1 MPAKS
6 KQQQKFFGVVRA
18 MQKGDIPKKGEAGEV
33 ADDMKKPDVKKMAST
48 KHKGLPKKVKEIIAQ
63 ELVKE
68 LKLNEVK
75 PIIDPKLVSKPND
88 RIQYV
93 ATNDHRY
100 PSEIVFI
107 DTQTGHVVFF
117 NIQRKEVER
126 IAWNKLNSTH
136 WVRDYIEKEFEGF
149 LDGHSPSGKIK
160 YQGNV
165 NEGAMSDIDI
175 IRQNSEDLEQF
186 IKDFDQAYG
195 HKIKMSSK
203 VAKWLKGL
211 WDMGQE
217 VDKKPDMDR
226 IFQKGRRTS
235 RLTDE
240 GNYAWKQTFPIVD
253 PSKIGNKINIARA
266 KAHFKQGEKIAAINK
281 KTKKAIRISHIDQLN
296 KLSSST
302 YEFAYITESKLNE
315 YGGSDFSKITSLQNF
330 LTIDLDKFEKG
341 LKDSKHK
348 AAYKKARKQFMKVVS
363 DVAWEH
369 HKLHEG
375 KINEVKLNKANM
387 QYYALSYLKDTNT
400 LQKISRKAYQ
410 TWMKELKTSYTRE
423 EAADSIFNLVKDAGL
438 LPTVSKS
445 KHQNWMKKFL
455 GEMFT
460 GLASHKDAAGPEYDL
475 EVPDVFGEAVYKLGN
490 KWSSDFD
497 YKGML
502 QMGATAKLSWGLK
515 KLNQLFDSYEDVNY
529 HKESKALWT
538 AIKALEKNTA
548 FNDRHYK
555 EATKAIK
562 QFNLMSAKTAKTI
575 KEWISSTPKKLVNEN
590 FVDYFLD
597 RDENRKPAAILED
610 DIALL
615 EFATEDCDA
624 QFVYMYAF
632 GAWYVY
638 DIGKDHQ
645 FKELDDVLSKV
656 YGSR

>member
-266 KAHFKQGEKIAAINK
+266 KAHFKQGEMIAAINK

-302 YEFAYITESKLNE
+302 HEFAYITEGKLNEEDYKYKKYVAKAFADINDAMFNFRNAMGVKQLGQADSKVKDQLESLHQAIFDLQREFKGKGLTE
-315 YGGSDFSKITSLQNF
+315 YGGSEFSKITSLQNF

-348 AAYKKARKQFMKVVS
+348 AIYKKARKQFMKVVS

-369 HKLHEG
+369 SKLHEG
-375 KINEVKLNKANM
+375 KLTEAVAVTDNLIMKMKPGSTIKVKGVLLTKDKYGNWRSEKDPNDILVNRQIAKIAKGMKAHKAGNLHIIEGKLTEGPVDM
-387 QYYALSYLKDTNT
+387 NDPFLVQTRIMRHAAKERKALDAILKAQPKVRQY
-400 LQKISRKAYQ
+400 KISFDKYL
-410 TWMKELKTSYTRE
+410 ELL
-423 EAADSIFNLVKDAGL
+423 D
-438 LPTVSKS
+438 
-445 KHQNWMKKFL
+445 QQ
-455 GEMFT
+455 MFFQQD
-460 GLASHKDAAGPEYDL
+460 LA
-475 EVPDVFGEAVYKLGN
+475 
-490 KWSSDFD
+490 
-497 YKGML
+497 
-502 QMGATAKLSWGLK
+502 
-515 KLNQLFDSYEDVNY
+515 
-529 HKESKALWT
+529 
-538 AIKALEKNTA
+538 
-548 FNDRHYK
+548 
-555 EATKAIK
+555 
-562 QFNLMSAKTAKTI
+562 
-575 KEWISSTPKKLVNEN
+575 
-590 FVDYFLD
+590 
-597 RDENRKPAAILED
+597 
-610 DIALL
+610 
-615 EFATEDCDA
+615 
-624 QFVYMYAF
+624 
-632 GAWYVY
+632 
-638 DIGKDHQ
+638 DIGKQLKQMWIDMEQ
-645 FKELDDVLSKV
+645 EAEPEGGPIADRYTRDLMKLEADYKKV
-656 YGSR
+656 KAKLAKVDARVDRHSRY

>member
-302 YEFAYITESKLNE
+302 HEFAYITESKLNE

-348 AAYKKARKQFMKVVS
+348 AIYKKARKQFMKVVS

-369 HKLHEG
+369 SKLHEG
-375 KINEVKLNKANM
+375 KLTEAVAVTDNLIMKMKPGSTIKVKGVLLTKDKYGNWRSEKDPNDILVNRQIAKIAKGMKAHKAGNLHIIEGKLTEGPVDM
-387 QYYALSYLKDTNT
+387 NDPFLVQTRIMRHAAKERKALDAILKAQPKVRQY
-400 LQKISRKAYQ
+400 KISFDKYL
-410 TWMKELKTSYTRE
+410 ELL
-423 EAADSIFNLVKDAGL
+423 D
-438 LPTVSKS
+438 
-445 KHQNWMKKFL
+445 QQ
-455 GEMFT
+455 MFFQQD
-460 GLASHKDAAGPEYDL
+460 LA
-475 EVPDVFGEAVYKLGN
+475 
-490 KWSSDFD
+490 
-497 YKGML
+497 
-502 QMGATAKLSWGLK
+502 
-515 KLNQLFDSYEDVNY
+515 
-529 HKESKALWT
+529 
-538 AIKALEKNTA
+538 
-548 FNDRHYK
+548 
-555 EATKAIK
+555 
-562 QFNLMSAKTAKTI
+562 
-575 KEWISSTPKKLVNEN
+575 
-590 FVDYFLD
+590 
-597 RDENRKPAAILED
+597 
-610 DIALL
+610 
-615 EFATEDCDA
+615 
-624 QFVYMYAF
+624 
-632 GAWYVY
+632 
-638 DIGKDHQ
+638 DIGKQIKQMWIDMEQ
-645 FKELDDVLSKV
+645 EAEPEGGPIADRYGRDLMKLEADYKKV
-656 YGSR
+656 KAKLAKVDAQVDRHSRY

>member
-348 AAYKKARKQFMKVVS
+348 AIYKKARKQFMKVVS

-369 HKLHEG
+369 SKLHEG
-375 KINEVKLNKANM
+375 KLTEAVAVTDNLIMKMKPGSTIKVKGVLLTKDKYGNWRSEKDPNDILVNRQIAKIAKGMKAHKAGNLHIIEGKLTEGPVDM
-387 QYYALSYLKDTNT
+387 NDPFLVQTRIMRHAAKERKALDAILKAQPKVRQY
-400 LQKISRKAYQ
+400 KISFDKYL
-410 TWMKELKTSYTRE
+410 ELL
-423 EAADSIFNLVKDAGL
+423 D
-438 LPTVSKS
+438 
-445 KHQNWMKKFL
+445 QQ
-455 GEMFT
+455 MFFQQD
-460 GLASHKDAAGPEYDL
+460 LA
-475 EVPDVFGEAVYKLGN
+475 
-490 KWSSDFD
+490 
-497 YKGML
+497 
-502 QMGATAKLSWGLK
+502 
-515 KLNQLFDSYEDVNY
+515 
-529 HKESKALWT
+529 
-538 AIKALEKNTA
+538 
-548 FNDRHYK
+548 
-555 EATKAIK
+555 
-562 QFNLMSAKTAKTI
+562 
-575 KEWISSTPKKLVNEN
+575 
-590 FVDYFLD
+590 
-597 RDENRKPAAILED
+597 
-610 DIALL
+610 
-615 EFATEDCDA
+615 
-624 QFVYMYAF
+624 
-632 GAWYVY
+632 
-638 DIGKDHQ
+638 DIGKQLKQMWIDMEQ
-645 FKELDDVLSKV
+645 EAEPEGGPIADRYGRDLMKLEADYKKV
-656 YGSR
+656 KAKLAKVDARIDRHSRY

>member
-1 MPAKS
+1 
-6 KQQQKFFGVVRA
+6 

-100 PSEIVFI
+100 PSEIAFI

-165 NEGAMSDIDI
+165 NEGVMSDI
-175 IRQNSEDLEQF
+175 DLEQF

-195 HKIKMSSK
+195 HKLKMSSK

-217 VDKKPDMDR
+217 VDKKPDLDR

-302 YEFAYITESKLNE
+302 HEFAYITESKLNE
-315 YGGSDFSKITSLQNF
+315 ASASSKFYDQYDKYSKAMDAMEKIIRKHTSRASFIEFQKAGRDLEKIFDRMKIVEGKLNEAPVDMNDPF
-330 LTIDLDKFEKG
+330 LVQARIMRSAAKERIALDALLRTQPKVRQYKISFEKYLELLDTQMFLQQDIAEIG
-341 LKDSKHK
+341 KQLKQTWSDMEQEAEPEGGPIADKYGRDLMK
-348 AAYKKARKQFMKVVS
+348 LEAEYKK
-363 DVAWEH
+363 
-369 HKLHEG
+369 
-375 KINEVKLNKANM
+375 VK
-387 QYYALSYLKDTNT
+387 
-400 LQKISRKAYQ
+400 
-410 TWMKELKTSYTRE
+410 
-423 EAADSIFNLVKDAGL
+423 
-438 LPTVSKS
+438 
-445 KHQNWMKKFL
+445 
-455 GEMFT
+455 
-460 GLASHKDAAGPEYDL
+460 
-475 EVPDVFGEAVYKLGN
+475 
-490 KWSSDFD
+490 
-497 YKGML
+497 
-502 QMGATAKLSWGLK
+502 AKLAK
-515 KLNQLFDSYEDVNY
+515 VDARV
-529 HKESKALWT
+529 
-538 AIKALEKNTA
+538 
-548 FNDRHYK
+548 DRH
-555 EATKAIK
+555 
-562 QFNLMSAKTAKTI
+562 
-575 KEWISSTPKKLVNEN
+575 
-590 FVDYFLD
+590 
-597 RDENRKPAAILED
+597 
-610 DIALL
+610 
-615 EFATEDCDA
+615 
-624 QFVYMYAF
+624 
-632 GAWYVY
+632 
-638 DIGKDHQ
+638 
-645 FKELDDVLSKV
+645 
-656 YGSR
+656 SRY

>member
-1 MPAKS
+1 VPAKS

-100 PSEIVFI
+100 PSEIAFI

-302 YEFAYITESKLNE
+302 
-315 YGGSDFSKITSLQNF
+315 
-330 LTIDLDKFEKG
+330 
-341 LKDSKHK
+341 
-348 AAYKKARKQFMKVVS
+348 
-363 DVAWEH
+363 
-369 HKLHEG
+369 
-375 KINEVKLNKANM
+375 
-387 QYYALSYLKDTNT
+387 
-400 LQKISRKAYQ
+400 
-410 TWMKELKTSYTRE
+410 
-423 EAADSIFNLVKDAGL
+423 
-438 LPTVSKS
+438 
-445 KHQNWMKKFL
+445 
-455 GEMFT
+455 
-460 GLASHKDAAGPEYDL
+460 
-475 EVPDVFGEAVYKLGN
+475 
-490 KWSSDFD
+490 
-497 YKGML
+497 
-502 QMGATAKLSWGLK
+502 
-515 KLNQLFDSYEDVNY
+515 
-529 HKESKALWT
+529 
-538 AIKALEKNTA
+538 
-548 FNDRHYK
+548 
-555 EATKAIK
+555 
-562 QFNLMSAKTAKTI
+562 
-575 KEWISSTPKKLVNEN
+575 
-590 FVDYFLD
+590 
-597 RDENRKPAAILED
+597 
-610 DIALL
+610 
-615 EFATEDCDA
+615 
-624 QFVYMYAF
+624 
-632 GAWYVY
+632 
-638 DIGKDHQ
+638 
-645 FKELDDVLSKV
+645 
-656 YGSR
+656 

>member
-348 AAYKKARKQFMKVVS
+348 AIYKKARKQFMKVVS

-369 HKLHEG
+369 SKLHEG
-375 KINEVKLNKANM
+375 KLTEAVAVTDNLIMKMKPGSTIKVKGVLLTKDKYGNWRSEKDPNDILVNRQIAKIAKGMKAHKAGNLHIIEGKLTEGPVDM
-387 QYYALSYLKDTNT
+387 NDPFLVQTRIMRHAAKERKALDAILKAQPKVRQY
-400 LQKISRKAYQ
+400 KISFDKYL
-410 TWMKELKTSYTRE
+410 ELL
-423 EAADSIFNLVKDAGL
+423 D
-438 LPTVSKS
+438 
-445 KHQNWMKKFL
+445 QQ
-455 GEMFT
+455 MFFQQD
-460 GLASHKDAAGPEYDL
+460 LA
-475 EVPDVFGEAVYKLGN
+475 
-490 KWSSDFD
+490 
-497 YKGML
+497 
-502 QMGATAKLSWGLK
+502 
-515 KLNQLFDSYEDVNY
+515 
-529 HKESKALWT
+529 
-538 AIKALEKNTA
+538 
-548 FNDRHYK
+548 
-555 EATKAIK
+555 
-562 QFNLMSAKTAKTI
+562 
-575 KEWISSTPKKLVNEN
+575 
-590 FVDYFLD
+590 
-597 RDENRKPAAILED
+597 
-610 DIALL
+610 
-615 EFATEDCDA
+615 
-624 QFVYMYAF
+624 
-632 GAWYVY
+632 
-638 DIGKDHQ
+638 DIGKQLKQMWIDMEQ
-645 FKELDDVLSKV
+645 EAEPEGGPIADRYGRDLMKLEADYKKV
-656 YGSR
+656 KAKLAKVDARVDRHSRY

>member
-100 PSEIVFI
+100 PSEIAFI

-302 YEFAYITESKLNE
+302 HEFAYITESKLNE
-315 YGGSDFSKITSLQNF
+315 GTITIGTKDGNLHHYPNFKKSDVISF
-330 LTIDLDKFEKG
+330 LTKNKMKQVSSKKDLKTNMDF
-341 LKDSKHK
+341 
-348 AAYKKARKQFMKVVS
+348 YMV
-363 DVAWEH
+363 
-369 HKLHEG
+369 EG
-375 KINEVKLNKANM
+375 KLNEAPVDMNDPFLVQTRIMRHAAKERKALDVILKAQPKVR
-387 QYYALSYLKDTNT
+387 QY
-400 LQKISRKAYQ
+400 KISFDKYL
-410 TWMKELKTSYTRE
+410 ELL
-423 EAADSIFNLVKDAGL
+423 D
-438 LPTVSKS
+438 
-445 KHQNWMKKFL
+445 QQ
-455 GEMFT
+455 MFFQQD
-460 GLASHKDAAGPEYDL
+460 LA
-475 EVPDVFGEAVYKLGN
+475 
-490 KWSSDFD
+490 
-497 YKGML
+497 
-502 QMGATAKLSWGLK
+502 
-515 KLNQLFDSYEDVNY
+515 
-529 HKESKALWT
+529 
-538 AIKALEKNTA
+538 
-548 FNDRHYK
+548 
-555 EATKAIK
+555 
-562 QFNLMSAKTAKTI
+562 
-575 KEWISSTPKKLVNEN
+575 
-590 FVDYFLD
+590 
-597 RDENRKPAAILED
+597 
-610 DIALL
+610 
-615 EFATEDCDA
+615 
-624 QFVYMYAF
+624 
-632 GAWYVY
+632 
-638 DIGKDHQ
+638 DIGKQLKQMWIDMEQ
-645 FKELDDVLSKV
+645 EAEPEGGPIADRYGRDLMKLEADYKKV
-656 YGSR
+656 KAKLAKVDARVDRHSRY